1 MLYVIIYKKYYSLY
15 IMAEVALPILA
26 LGGFYIYS
34 NSGDKKNKKDNFTN
48 MGVTRHPDHSGP
60 SNLPNTNVLNRNF
73 PKQNQPID
81 KKNENYIREYLN
93 PNQTTDKF
101 FNQNV
106 SKRLLDPN
114 MANQEFKSINGEC
127 FTAKDFK
134 HNNMVPFFGSKVT
147 QASPNRENYSILDTA
162 AGAGSEIIRKQ
173 EAAPLFKPEDNVQ
186 LAHGAPLQTDFM
198 QSRQMPATRIANV
211 LPWEQQKVAPGL
223 GLGYTTEGSGG
234 FNSGM
239 TDRQSW
245 LPPTVDDLRSKTN
258 PRVTYNLAGHEGAAV
273 SEVKNMGSI
282 GQVERHGQ
290 DTTFALGA
298 DRWFTTTGSSLGQM
312 SHPKQMMPE
321 TNHCSTEYYGSGSNA
336 THQGVYTKP
345 HSEEPHRI
353 EQTKCTNMNPATA
366 MGRGH
371 GNDNDYGRTGFD
383 ILKNNRTESCK
394 SDNNG
399 AFGAVNSIVKGMFAP
414 VMDVLR
420 PSRKEDVI
428 YNANQLGNVQS
439 AVPNLPLTNPN
450 DKLKTTNKEMTAD
463 KIGLN
468 YLNVSHTNGTGGG
481 GYEATTTIAKSQ
493 QRNFGDSGTRGN
505 VGNTMNAP
513 MDITAWNEQ
522 HNNVN
527 KTYEN
532 WPMPGGTQVFSGDIN
547 MSINKRDQ
555 DRVNNRLT
563 PQDFINIQTVP
574 QDPSKSIPSAET
586 FGRINMPQQYN
597 QNISTQR
604 ISGDILQ
611 AFKSNPYTQSLQSF

>member
-15 IMAEVALPILA
+15 KMAEVALPILA

-34 NSGDKKNKKDNFTN
+34 NSGDKNKKKDNFTN
-48 MGVTRHPDHSGP
+48 MGVTQHPANGL
-60 SNLPNTNVLNRNF
+60 SNLPNTNVLNKNF

-81 KKNENYIREYLN
+81 RKNENYVRKYIN

-101 FNQNV
+101 FNENV
-106 SKRLLDPN
+106 SKRLLNPSI
-114 MANQEFKSINGEC
+114 ANQEFKSINGEC
-127 FTAKDFK
+127 FTAKDFT

-147 QASPNRENYSILDTA
+147 QASPNRENYAILDNN

-173 EAAPLFKPEDNVQ
+173 EAAPLFKPEDNIQ

-258 PRVTYNLAGHEGAAV
+258 PRVTYNLAGREGAAV

-282 GQVERHGQ
+282 GQMEKHSP

-298 DRWFTTTGSSLGQM
+298 DRWFTTTGSSMGQM

-321 TNHCSTEYYGSGSNA
+321 TNNCSTEYYGSGSNA

-345 HSEEPHRI
+345 HTEEPHRV

-371 GNDNDYGRTGFD
+371 GNDNDYGRTGFKV
-383 ILKNNRTESCK
+383 LKNNRTESCK

-439 AVPNLPLTNPN
+439 IVPNLPLTNPN
-450 DKLKTTNKEMTAD
+450 DTPKTTNKEMTAN

-468 YLNVSHTNGTGGG
+468 YLNVSHINGTGGG

-493 QRNFGDSGTRGN
+493 QRNFGDSGSRGN
-505 VGNTMNAP
+505 IGNTMNAP
-513 MDITAWNEQ
+513 MDISAWNEQ

-532 WPMPGGTQVFSGDIN
+532 WPMAGGTQVFSGDIN

-563 PQDFINIQTVP
+563 SQDFINIQTVP

-597 QNISTQR
+597 QNINTQR
-604 ISGDILQ
+604 ISGDLLQ

>member
-1 MLYVIIYKKYYSLY
+1 
-15 IMAEVALPILA
+15 MAEVALPILA
-26 LGGFYIYS
+26 LGGLYIYS
-34 NSGDKKNKKDNFTN
+34 NSSDKNNKKDNFTN
-48 MGVTRHPDHSGP
+48 MGVTRHPNRSSPG
-60 SNLPNTNVLNRNF
+60 NLPNTHVINRNF

-81 KKNENYIREYLN
+81 KKNENYIREYHN

-114 MANQEFKSINGEC
+114 IADQEFKSINGQC

-147 QASPNRENYSILDTA
+147 QAGPNRENYAILDSA

-186 LAHGAPLQTDFM
+186 LAHGAPLATDFM

-239 TDRQSW
+239 THRQSW

-282 GQVERHGQ
+282 GQMEKHSQ

-298 DRWFTTTGSSLGQM
+298 DRWFTTTGSSMGQM

-321 TNHCSTEYYGSGSNA
+321 TNDCSTEYYGSGSNA
-336 THQGVYTKP
+336 THQGLYTKP
-345 HSEEPHRI
+345 HTEEPHRI
-353 EQTKCTNMNPATA
+353 EQTKCTNINPATA
-366 MGRGH
+366 MGQGH

-428 YNANQLGNVQS
+428 YNANQLGNVQA

-468 YLNVSHTNGTGGG
+468 YLNVSHINGNGGG
-481 GYEATTTIAKSQ
+481 GYEATTTVAKSQ
-493 QRNFGDSGTRGN
+493 QRNFGESGTRGN
-505 VGNTMNAP
+505 IGNTMNAP
-513 MDITAWNEQ
+513 MDINAWNEQ

-527 KTYEN
+527 KTYES
-532 WPMPGGTQVFSGDIN
+532 WPMAGGTQVFSGNIN
-547 MSINKRDQ
+547 MNINKQDQ

-563 PQDFINIQTVP
+563 SQDFINVQNVP

-597 QNISTQR
+597 QNINTQR
-604 ISGDILQ
+604 ISGDLLQ

>member
-1 MLYVIIYKKYYSLY
+1 
-15 IMAEVALPILA
+15 MAEVALPILA

-34 NSGDKKNKKDNFTN
+34 NSGDKNKKKDNFTN
-48 MGVTRHPDHSGP
+48 MGVTQHPANGL
-60 SNLPNTNVLNRNF
+60 SNLPNTNVLNKNF

-81 KKNENYIREYLN
+81 RKNENYVRKYIN

-101 FNQNV
+101 FNENV
-106 SKRLLDPN
+106 SKRLLNPSI
-114 MANQEFKSINGEC
+114 ANQEFKSINGEC
-127 FTAKDFK
+127 FTAKDFT

-147 QASPNRENYSILDTA
+147 QASPNRENYAILDNN

-173 EAAPLFKPEDNVQ
+173 EAAPLFKPEDNIQ

-223 GLGYTTEGSGG
+223 GLGYTTEGSAG

-282 GQVERHGQ
+282 GQMEKHSP

-298 DRWFTTTGSSLGQM
+298 DRWFTTTGSSMGQM

-321 TNHCSTEYYGSGSNA
+321 TNNCSTEYYGSGSNA

-345 HSEEPHRI
+345 HTEEPHRV

-371 GNDNDYGRTGFD
+371 GNDNDYGRTGFKV
-383 ILKNNRTESCK
+383 LKNNRTESCK

-439 AVPNLPLTNPN
+439 IVPNLPLTNPN
-450 DKLKTTNKEMTAD
+450 DTPKTTNKEMTAN

-468 YLNVSHTNGTGGG
+468 YLNVSHINGTGGG

-493 QRNFGDSGTRGN
+493 QRNFGDSGSRGN
-505 VGNTMNAP
+505 IGNTMNAP
-513 MDITAWNEQ
+513 MDISAWNEQ

-532 WPMPGGTQVFSGDIN
+532 WPMAGGTQVFSGDIN

-563 PQDFINIQTVP
+563 SQDFINIQTVP

-597 QNISTQR
+597 QNINTQR
-604 ISGDILQ
+604 ISGDLLQ